1 MKWGN
6 RVCFVMP
13 FKKYLFSL
21 WFTAQEILACFAKA
35 KMPGLPAL
43 PGKAL
48 SRASPHFSLPTHF
61 QWSEFAKS
69 FKFSAGI
76 FLLYAQSNLFILWGE
91 VVVRFFKKTAVVCR
105 IPPNILPAL
114 LNINGH
120 NLKLG
125 MENVTLTLPYVL
137 TKTFHITMALT
148 SKHAASCLYSWA
160 IINQMNQFSICNNHN
175 FQAHINGV
183 PEFLFLFP

>member
-61 QWSEFAKS
+61 QLSEFAKS
-69 FKFSAGI
+69 LKFSAGI
-76 FLLYAQSNLFILWGE
+76 VVLNAHSHLFILWAKI
-91 VVVRFFKKTAVVCR
+91 VVRFFKNPAVVCR
-105 IPPNILPAL
+105 IFLNILPAL

-120 NLKLG
+120 NLKLE
-125 MENVTLTLPYVL
+125 MENVTPTQPYVL
-137 TKTFHITMALT
+137 TKTFHITIAFF
-148 SKHAASCLYSWA
+148 AC
-160 IINQMNQFSICNNHN
+160 
-175 FQAHINGV
+175 
-183 PEFLFLFP
+183 